1 MMRDAPYFAHTTY
14 DRDNP
19 DIKAGSTFADKNAF
33 MLVIKQYAIKREFQT
48 FVEHSDKSRYRARC
62 ADSECEWKVHA
73 KELRGCPT
81 WMVFMPYL
89 MD

>member
-33 MLVIKQYAIKREFQT
+33 MLVIKQYAIKGSFR
-48 FVEHSDKSRYRARC
+48 H
-62 ADSECEWKVHA
+62 
-73 KELRGCPT
+73 L
-81 WMVFMPYL
+81 
-89 MD
+89 